1 MMRDKTRLVE
11 YARSFST
18 SCDGL
23 QDKMMLQGQAESVL
37 TIKVTSLMAKRAL
50 NVKKNW
56 LKAAHFQCRLS

>member
-1 MMRDKTRLVE
+1 M
-11 YARSFST
+11 

-23 QDKMMLQGQAESVL
+23 KDKMVLQRQTESVL

-56 LKAAHFQCRLS
+56 LKAAHFQCRLSWRILGSASEAGS